1 MTIAEADVI
10 QAVKDRS
17 IFTVQTKAEHD
28 ASPATNTAA
37 DILYDSSGRTQ
48 SNFSA
53 LYLEAQDILETD
65 LAEGG
70 KIATDA
76 QKIRLYA
83 LLIADAHTKK
93 IDPNWAAQAVSF
105 YQESVTRSYA
115 SAGDKAMTGYG
126 AAYKALLSKLTSVD
140 NSPTEAVDE
149 IIETRDSENY
159 PDEYRLSTLRN
170 DFI

>member
-17 IFTVQTKAEHD
+17 IFTIQTKAED
-28 ASPATNTAA
+28 TASTNTTA
-37 DILYDSSGRTQ
+37 DILYDSSSRTQ

-53 LYLEAQDILETD
+53 LYLEAQDTLEAD
-65 LAEGG
+65 LASVG

-115 SAGDKAMTGYG
+115 SGGDKAITGYG

-140 NSPTEAVDE
+140 NSPTEATSD
-149 IIETRDSENY
+149 IIETRDSEDY
-159 PDEYRLSTLRN
+159 PDEFRLSALRN